1 MHTTRAMLEAEGLLL
16 ASTGILAVGVPQAF
30 VGVVGGG
37 YSAPV
42 ELLVALLGSVVVVT
56 GILQCGLLAVGQDR
70 SLRVLLQARLV
81 GDLLMVGTTLLL
93 AWPVGTIVP
102 VVRLVCTSLVFFFGA
117 VRFYALVLLSER
129 DAELVVP
136 AEL

>member
-1 MHTTRAMLEAEGLLL
+1 M
-16 ASTGILAVGVPQAF
+16 
-30 VGVVGGG
+30 
-37 YSAPV
+37 
-42 ELLVALLGSVVVVT
+42 VVVT